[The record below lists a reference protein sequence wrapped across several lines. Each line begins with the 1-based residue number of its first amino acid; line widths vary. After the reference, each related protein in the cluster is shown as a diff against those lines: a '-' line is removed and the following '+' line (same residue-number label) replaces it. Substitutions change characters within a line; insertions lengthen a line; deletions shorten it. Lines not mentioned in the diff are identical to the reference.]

1 MNSACRQTE
10 TDIVLLR
17 HTDRLM
23 FKSLD
28 NKTQLQHE
36 KKFSYQ
42 KTLLGQLK
50 NKLRIAH
57 KQVKTITK
65 S

>member
-1 MNSACRQTE
+1 M
-10 TDIVLLR
+10 
-17 HTDRLM
+17 
-23 FKSLD
+23 
-28 NKTQLQHE
+28 
-36 KKFSYQ
+36 KKNFHI